1 MQSTKRRDDVS
12 RVRVW
17 LRLTGGLALLAGLVC
32 MAVLVATGGFGS
44 PTRVLVV
51 MAGIGLIVYGIAAL
65 TTVVGQK
72 SPER

>member
-1 MQSTKRRDDVS
+1 MPSRNGGDDV
-12 RVRVW
+12 RPVRAW

>member
-1 MQSTKRRDDVS
+1 MQSAKRGDDVR

-17 LRLTGGLALLAGLVC
+17 LRLTGVLTLLAGLVC
-32 MAVLVATGGFGS
+32 MAVLAATGGFGS

-51 MAGIGLIVYGIAAL
+51 MAGIGLTVYGIAAL
-65 TTVVGQK
+65 TTAVGPK

>member
-1 MQSTKRRDDVS
+1 MSSPKRSDDVR

-17 LRLTGGLALLAGLVC
+17 LRLTGGLTLIAGLVC
-32 MAVLVATGGFGS
+32 MAALAATGGFGS

-65 TTVVGQK
+65 TAAVGPK